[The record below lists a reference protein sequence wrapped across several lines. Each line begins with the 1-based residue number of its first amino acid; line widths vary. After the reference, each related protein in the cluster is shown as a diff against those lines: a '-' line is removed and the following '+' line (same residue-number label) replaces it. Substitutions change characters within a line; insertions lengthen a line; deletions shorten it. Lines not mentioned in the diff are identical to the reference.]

1 VVCEVNLITQ
11 KRLLEILEK
20 SEGNDKAS
28 FYCDILLSLLI
39 VLNLI
44 AISLE
49 SVVHIG
55 QAYERFFFVFEMFS
69 VIVFGIE
76 YLLRIWASAAS
87 SSSKW
92 KGPLAKRLEYIF
104 SFTGLVDLIAI
115 LPSILSIFV
124 GSVDLRWL
132 RVLRMVR
139 LLKISHYSSALE
151 DLVSAIKHES
161 GSFTAAMYLLV
172 LALFFSSSALYLV
185 ESDVQPEKFSSI
197 PETMWWSIITLTTV
211 GYGDASPVTA
221 LGKVIAAITALMGVM
236 TVALLTG
243 IVANAFANQVQR
255 RNSIFEAEIVH
266 ALADGEISEEE
277 AAKIEALRKRYD
289 LSDEHAKA
297 VIEIMTDRMKK

>member
-1 VVCEVNLITQ
+1 MISQ

-20 SEGNDKAS
+20 SDGQDKAS
-28 FYCDILLSLLI
+28 FYCDMGLSILI
-39 VLNLI
+39 VLNLL

-49 SVVHIG
+49 SVESIG
-55 QAYERFFFVFEMFS
+55 LTYSQYFFIFEMFS
-69 VIVFGIE
+69 ISIFGTE

-87 SSSKW
+87 SSTKW
-92 KGPLAKRLEYIF
+92 KKPLSKRFAYIF
-104 SFTGLVDLIAI
+104 SFTGLVDLVAI
-115 LPSILSIFV
+115 LPSLLSIFV

-151 DLVSAIKHES
+151 DLVSAIRHERA
-161 GSFTAAMYLLV
+161 SFTAAIYLLV
-172 LALFFSSSALYLV
+172 LALFFSSSALYIV
-185 ESDVQPEKFSSI
+185 ESDVQPEEFGSI

-211 GYGDASPVTA
+211 GYGDASPITA
-221 LGKVIAAITALMGVM
+221 IGKVIAAMTALMGVM

-277 AAKIEALRKRYD
+277 AKKIEALRKRYD
-289 LSDEHAKA
+289 LSDEHAEA
-297 VIEIMTDRMKK
+297 IIEIMTDRMKK

>member
-1 VVCEVNLITQ
+1 VITQ

-20 SEGNDKAS
+20 SDGEDKAS
-28 FYCDILLSLLI
+28 FYCDMLLSILI
-39 VLNLI
+39 VLNLL

-49 SVVHIG
+49 SVENIG
-55 QAYERFFFVFEMFS
+55 RTYSDFFFIFEMFS
-69 VIVFGIE
+69 VSIFGTE

-87 SSSKW
+87 SSTKW
-92 KGPLAKRLEYIF
+92 RKPLSRRLAYIF

-115 LPSILSIFV
+115 LPSLLSIFI

-151 DLVSAIKHES
+151 DLVSAIRHERA
-161 GSFTAAMYLLV
+161 SFTAAIYLLV
-172 LALFFSSSALYLV
+172 LALFFSSSALYIV
-185 ESDVQPEKFSSI
+185 ESDVQPEEFGSI

-211 GYGDASPVTA
+211 GYGDASPITA
-221 LGKVIAAITALMGVM
+221 LGKVIAAMTALMGVM

-266 ALADGEISEEE
+266 ALADGEISEDE
-277 AAKIEALRKRYD
+277 AKKIEALRRRYD
-289 LSDEHAKA
+289 LSDEHAEA
-297 VIEIMTDRMKK
+297 IIEIMTDRMKK

>member
-1 VVCEVNLITQ
+1 MISQ

-20 SEGNDKAS
+20 SDGQDKAS
-28 FYCDILLSLLI
+28 FYCDMSLSILI
-39 VLNLI
+39 VLNLL

-49 SVVHIG
+49 SVDTIG
-55 QAYERFFFVFEMFS
+55 KAYNNFFFIFEMFS
-69 VIVFGIE
+69 VSIFGTE
-76 YLLRIWASAAS
+76 YVLRIWASAS

-92 KGPLAKRLEYIF
+92 KSGFSKRLAYIF
-104 SFTGLVDLIAI
+104 SFTGLVDLVAI
-115 LPSILSIFV
+115 LPSLLSIFI

-151 DLVSAIKHES
+151 DLVSAIRHERA
-161 GSFTAAMYLLV
+161 SFTAAIYLLV
-172 LALFFSSSALYLV
+172 LALFFSSSALYIV
-185 ESDVQPEKFSSI
+185 ESDVQPKEFGSI

-211 GYGDASPVTA
+211 GYGDASPITA
-221 LGKVIAAITALMGVM
+221 LGKVIAAMTALMGVM

-266 ALADGEISEEE
+266 ALADGEISDDE
-277 AAKIEALRKRYD
+277 AKKIEALRKRYD
-289 LSDEHAKA
+289 LSDQHAEA
-297 VIEIMTDRMKK
+297 IIEIMTDRMKK

>member
-1 VVCEVNLITQ
+1 MITQ

-20 SEGNDKAS
+20 SDGQDKAS
-28 FYCDILLSLLI
+28 FYCDMSLSILI
-39 VLNLI
+39 VLNLF

-49 SVVHIG
+49 SVERIG
-55 QAYERFFFVFEMFS
+55 LQYSQFFFIFEMFS
-69 VIVFGIE
+69 VAIFGTE
-76 YLLRIWASAAS
+76 YILRIWASAAS
-87 SSSKW
+87 SSIKW
-92 KGPLAKRLEYIF
+92 KRPLAKRLAYVF

-115 LPSILSIFV
+115 LPSLLSIFI

-151 DLVSAIKHES
+151 DLVSAIRHERA
-161 GSFTAAMYLLV
+161 SFTAAIYLLV
-172 LALFFSSSALYLV
+172 LALFFSSSALYIV
-185 ESDVQPEKFSSI
+185 ESDVQPEEFGSI

-211 GYGDASPVTA
+211 GYGDASPITA
-221 LGKVIAAITALMGVM
+221 LGKVIAAMTALMGVM

-266 ALADGEISEEE
+266 ALADGEISEDE
-277 AAKIEALRKRYD
+277 AKKIEALRKRYD
-289 LSDEHAKA
+289 LSDEHADA
-297 VIEIMTDRMKK
+297 MIEIMTDRMKK

>member
-1 VVCEVNLITQ
+1 
-11 KRLLEILEK
+11 
-20 SEGNDKAS
+20 
-28 FYCDILLSLLI
+28 LLSILI

-49 SVVHIG
+49 SVESIG
-55 QAYERFFFVFEMFS
+55 LRYSSFFFVFEMVS
-69 VIVFGIE
+69 VSIFGTE
-76 YLLRIWASAAS
+76 YVLRIWASAAS
-87 SSSKW
+87 SSTKW
-92 KGPLAKRLEYIF
+92 EKPFSKRLAYMF
-104 SFTGLVDLIAI
+104 SFTGLVDLLAI
-115 LPSILSIFV
+115 LPSLLSIFV

-151 DLVSAIKHES
+151 DLVSAIKHERA
-161 GSFTAAMYLLV
+161 SFTAAIYLLV
-172 LALFFSSSALYLV
+172 LALFFSSSALYIV
-185 ESDVQPEKFSSI
+185 ESDVQPNEFGSI

-221 LGKVIAAITALMGVM
+221 IGKVIAAITALMGVM

-266 ALADGEISEEE
+266 ALADGEISEDE
-277 AAKIEALRKRYD
+277 AKKIEALRKRYD
-289 LSDEHAKA
+289 LSDEHAEA
-297 VIEIMTDRMKK
+297 IIEIMTDRMRK

>member
-1 VVCEVNLITQ
+1 MISQ

-20 SEGNDKAS
+20 SDGNDKAS
-28 FYCDILLSLLI
+28 FYCDVSLSALI
-39 VLNLI
+39 ILNLV

-49 SVVHIG
+49 SVESIG
-55 QAYERFFFVFEMFS
+55 ASYRDFFFMFEMFS
-69 VIVFGIE
+69 VTIFGFE
-76 YLLRIWASAAS
+76 YILRIWASGA

-92 KGPLAKRLEYIF
+92 KGPLAKRLAYIF

-115 LPSILSIFV
+115 LPSLLSIFI
-124 GSVDLRWL
+124 GTVDLRWL

-151 DLVSAIKHES
+151 DLISAIRHER
-161 GSFTAAMYLLV
+161 GSFTAAMYLLI

-221 LGKVIAAITALMGVM
+221 LGKVIAAMTALMGVM

-255 RNSIFEAEIVH
+255 RSSIFEAEIVH

-277 AAKIEALRKRYD
+277 AKKIEALRKRYD
-289 LSDEHAKA
+289 LSDEHADA
-297 VIEIMTDRMKK
+297 IIEIMTDRMKSKDRE

>member
-1 VVCEVNLITQ
+1 M
-11 KRLLEILEK
+11 
-20 SEGNDKAS
+20 
-28 FYCDILLSLLI
+28 LLSILI

-49 SVVHIG
+49 SVESIG
-55 QAYERFFFVFEMFS
+55 LRYSSFFFVFEMVS
-69 VIVFGIE
+69 VSIFGTE
-76 YLLRIWASAAS
+76 YVLRIWASAAS
-87 SSSKW
+87 SSTKW
-92 KGPLAKRLEYIF
+92 EKPFSKRLAYMF
-104 SFTGLVDLIAI
+104 SFTGLVDLLAI
-115 LPSILSIFV
+115 LPSLLSIFV

-151 DLVSAIKHES
+151 DLVSAIKHERA
-161 GSFTAAMYLLV
+161 SFTAAIYLLV
-172 LALFFSSSALYLV
+172 LALFFSSSALYIV
-185 ESDVQPEKFSSI
+185 ESDVQPNEFGSI

-221 LGKVIAAITALMGVM
+221 IGKVIAAITALMGVM

-266 ALADGEISEEE
+266 ALADGEISEDE
-277 AAKIEALRKRYD
+277 AKKIEALRKRYD
-289 LSDEHAKA
+289 LSDEHAEA
-297 VIEIMTDRMKK
+297 IIEIMTDRMRK